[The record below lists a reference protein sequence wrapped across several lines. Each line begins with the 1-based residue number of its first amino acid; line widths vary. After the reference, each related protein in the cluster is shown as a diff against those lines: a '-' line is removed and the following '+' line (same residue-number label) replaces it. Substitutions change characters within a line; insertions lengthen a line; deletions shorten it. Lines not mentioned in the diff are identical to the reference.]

1 MEGIGRIGRNWKDD
15 QVTIDSVHFLEE
27 GFIRL
32 GIARSIYLNWFSLVH
47 FLEDG
52 QVTIDGWMDLIN

>member
-1 MEGIGRIGRNWKDD
+1 MDLIGRNWKDD

-32 GIARSIYLNWFSLVH
+32 GIARSIYLNWFSFVH

-52 QVTIDGWMDLIN
+52 HR